1 MNKRVSAGLHGEH
14 KRGHRASAGHEGR
27 ARRVRPRPFRHAG
40 PGPLGAPR
48 NGGSRRPPPAAT
60 PPAGALRPALQRDP
74 PPQKGTVR
82 AASPGHPLGT
92 QRRAFARCRPPKRV
106 KAPPVSRPPQA
117 RGGRCRLWAAGG
129 RAAPPGPRRGPARCG
144 AVLLHEAF
152 LRSSA

>member
-1 MNKRVSAGLHGEH
+1 MVNTNGVTGLEPDAGDEPGGSGLAPSAM
-14 KRGHRASAGHEGR
+14 RGRGRWGRREMAAPAGR
-27 ARRVRPRPFRHAG
+27 LRLRPRPQG
-40 PGPLGAPR
+40 LCG
-48 NGGSRRPPPAAT
+48 RPCKGT
-60 PPAGALRPALQRDP
+60 P

-82 AASPGHPLGT
+82 AASPGHPLGN

-144 AVLLHEAF
+144 AVLLREAF